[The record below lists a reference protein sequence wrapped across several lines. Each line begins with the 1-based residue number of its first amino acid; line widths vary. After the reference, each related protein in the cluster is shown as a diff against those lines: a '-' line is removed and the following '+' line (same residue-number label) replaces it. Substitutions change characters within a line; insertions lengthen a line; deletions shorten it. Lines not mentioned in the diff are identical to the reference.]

1 MEKIRT
7 NHMIVEFLWKEF
19 LEDYDFFKI
28 EYDNVD
34 FDNITK
40 YLLQTGRLV
49 PEQCYLCFQQ
59 NG

>member
-28 EYDNVD
+28 SNCSKL
-34 FDNITK
+34 I
-40 YLLQTGRLV
+40 L
-49 PEQCYLCFQQ
+49 
-59 NG
+59 